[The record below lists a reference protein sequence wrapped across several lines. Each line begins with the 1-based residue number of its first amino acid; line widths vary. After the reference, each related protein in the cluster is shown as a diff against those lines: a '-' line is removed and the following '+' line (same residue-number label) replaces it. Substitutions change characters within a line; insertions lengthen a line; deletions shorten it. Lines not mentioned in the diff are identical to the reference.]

1 MVKKISAAVTLI
13 LLLLLVSC
21 QGGSGHSGGGDN
33 NTGGGDV
40 LPPEQNEAGENEA
53 APPKLLPELPDM
65 DYGGYEFKI
74 LSVVDG
80 DFSRD
85 DFTAEQIN
93 GDVVNDAIFARN
105 AYVEEKYNIRLRPVI
120 AGEPQWNGGGSARIR
135 KAAAAGDAEYDATV
149 IWGYDAAS
157 LVTRGLLADL
167 NNIPYI
173 DLSKPWW
180 DQRANE
186 DLSIRDRMYFTT
198 GDISMLVADAT
209 SAMMFNKQLAQEYAL
224 PDLYQLAREGAWTW
238 DRFAEYT
245 KMVSADLN
253 GDGVMDVEDRYGFLV
268 IDDFMVETINC
279 VGERIAKINA
289 QGNLE
294 LSLYNDRSVAIYDRV
309 MDLITDSTVVFPTQ
323 RIPVDQQGRMM
334 FENNQGLFFAHGMLS
349 VINLRAMETEFGI
362 LPYPKLNTEQKSYYT
377 PLIVWWSMYLCA
389 PEIQDDLERTG
400 HILEALAAESRYTV
414 RPAYYDISL
423 LGKHA
428 RDEESTEML
437 DIVFG
442 TRVYD
447 LGWYYSIGDY
457 AMGMIGIFRNSS
469 GTFTSVVEKGA
480 GRAER
485 ELEKINGLFDEFI
498 N

>member
-1 MVKKISAAVTLI
+1 
-13 LLLLLVSC
+13 
-21 QGGSGHSGGGDN
+21 
-33 NTGGGDV
+33 
-40 LPPEQNEAGENEA
+40 
-53 APPKLLPELPDM
+53 
-65 DYGGYEFKI
+65 
-74 LSVVDG
+74 
-80 DFSRD
+80 
-85 DFTAEQIN
+85 
-93 GDVVNDAIFARN
+93 
-105 AYVEEKYNIRLRPVI
+105 
-120 AGEPQWNGGGSARIR
+120 
-135 KAAAAGDAEYDATV
+135 
-149 IWGYDAAS
+149 
-157 LVTRGLLADL
+157 
-167 NNIPYI
+167 
-173 DLSKPWW
+173 
-180 DQRANE
+180 
-186 DLSIRDRMYFTT
+186 
-198 GDISMLVADAT
+198 
-209 SAMMFNKQLAQEYAL
+209 
-224 PDLYQLAREGAWTW
+224 
-238 DRFAEYT
+238 
-245 KMVSADLN
+245 
-253 GDGVMDVEDRYGFLV
+253 
-268 IDDFMVETINC
+268 MVETINC